1 MLSKPKAPLGLP
13 LSPDQW
19 LYFLT
24 LAVLVILFW
33 LGANLL
39 RGRVG
44 RAIVAIRDNHI
55 SAEAMGI
62 NSALYKSL
70 VFGVSAAYTGVA
82 GALSASVIAFVAP
95 DSFNVFLSIT
105 LLIGSVIGGLA
116 SISGAIFGAF
126 FIQFVPNWAQD
137 ISKAAPWA
145 IFGVF
150 LIVFMYVMP
159 FGIAGAV
166 GRIWIRMTCSRVLQE
181 GRDPAPAHH
190 AHTTTY
196 TEDSMT
202 RTRKLL
208 IAVLAVGLA
217 GLIPALAAAQ
227 TVVGVTATEIKIGNT
242 NPYSGPASAYGTIGK
257 VIGAYFKKVNDEGGI
272 IGRKINYITYDDGY
286 SPPKTV
292 EMVRR
297 LVEQDQVA
305 FVFQTLGTPTNSAIH
320 KYVNQEKVP
329 HLFVATGATKWNDPK
344 NFPWTMGFQ
353 PNYQTEGRVYSAH
366 VLKNHPDAKVGILYQ
381 NDDYGKDYLKGF
393 EDGLGEAAKKMIVLK
408 QSHEVTDPTIDSQI
422 VNLKNSGATV
432 FFNITIP
439 KFAVQAIKKSH
450 DIGWKPVH
458 YLNNVSSSLATVL
471 KPAGLEASR
480 GLITALYMKEVTDPQ
495 WKNDKGFQ
503 DWVAFMK
510 KYYPEGA
517 LDDQANGYGY
527 NVAILVAHTLR
538 QCGNDLSRENII
550 RQAANLKNVELPLL
564 LPGIKV
570 NTSPT
575 DHAPIEQEQLA
586 RFDGERWVTFGEL
599 FDAFRKQ

>member
-1 MLSKPKAPLGLP
+1 
-13 LSPDQW
+13 
-19 LYFLT
+19 
-24 LAVLVILFW
+24 
-33 LGANLL
+33 
-39 RGRVG
+39 
-44 RAIVAIRDNHI
+44 
-55 SAEAMGI
+55 
-62 NSALYKSL
+62 
-70 VFGVSAAYTGVA
+70 
-82 GALSASVIAFVAP
+82 
-95 DSFNVFLSIT
+95 
-105 LLIGSVIGGLA
+105 
-116 SISGAIFGAF
+116 
-126 FIQFVPNWAQD
+126 
-137 ISKAAPWA
+137 
-145 IFGVF
+145 
-150 LIVFMYVMP
+150 
-159 FGIAGAV
+159 
-166 GRIWIRMTCSRVLQE
+166 
-181 GRDPAPAHH
+181 
-190 AHTTTY
+190 
-196 TEDSMT
+196 MT

-292 EMVRR
+292 EMVRK

-353 PNYQTEGRVYSAH
+353 PNYQTEGRVYAAH

-422 VNLKNSGATV
+422 VNLKSSGATV

-538 QCGNDLSRENII
+538 QCGNDLSRENIMK
-550 RQAANLKNVELPLL
+550 QAASVKNLELPLL

-570 NTSPT
+570 NTGPA
-575 DHAPIEQEQLA
+575 DFAPVEQEQLA
-586 RFDGERWVTFGEL
+586 KFNGEIWATFGEII
-599 FDAFRKQ
+599 DASKK